1 MKSLRKRF
9 AIVAAMASLFT
20 VMMAQTVFA
29 VSDFQSKVDSSNKKG
44 SSGIFGGIVDGIVDL
59 SVEIGNAGKIIIL
72 AVSVIMIFIA
82 LFKILFSGQRG
93 IEQGKSTFFIIV
105 LVIAIAILAFD
116 IVLWVANAIQNAADE
131 GKEKALID
139 AVRFLAQR

>member
-20 VMMAQTVFA
+20 VMMAQTIFA
-29 VSDFQSKVDSSNKKG
+29 AADFASKWDSSSQKG
-44 SSGIFGGIVDGIVDL
+44 DSGIFGGIVDGIVDL
-59 SVEIGNAGKIIIL
+59 SVQIGNAGKIIIL

-105 LVIAIAILAFD
+105 LVIAIAVLAFD
-116 IVLWVANAIQNAADE
+116 IVLWVANAIQDARDE
-131 GKEKALID
+131 TVEKSLID
-139 AVRFLAQR
+139 TVRFLAQR